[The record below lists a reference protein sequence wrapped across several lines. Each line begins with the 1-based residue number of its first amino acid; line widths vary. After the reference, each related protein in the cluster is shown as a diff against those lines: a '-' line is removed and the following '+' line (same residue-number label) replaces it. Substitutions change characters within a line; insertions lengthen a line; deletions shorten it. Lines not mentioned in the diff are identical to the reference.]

1 MKFVIVHF
9 NTPELTTCLCSS
21 INKFHN
27 DAEIIILDNS
37 NQKPF
42 NTASIFNNVKVLD
55 NTKEQLFKYDL
66 EHKII
71 NRNSYNNV
79 MKTNNCASAKHSIS
93 IQYLLNTINDD
104 FILLDSDVLLKQ
116 NISGIINKNC
126 VCSADVIRNASTL
139 RIAPF
144 IVYFNKNLIKKYNLT
159 FFDNKRMSGLS
170 SPINGSF
177 AAYDTGSSFYE
188 DITKN
193 ELPFNEIKYTDYVVH
208 YGRGSWKSSR
218 RTFTYK
224 VTPGTFQEF
233 LLANKSLWA

>member
-1 MKFVIVHF
+1 MKFAIVHY

-27 DAEIIILDNS
+27 DAKIIILDNS
-37 NQKPF
+37 DKKPF
-42 NTASIFNNVKVLD
+42 NTVDLFNNVKVLN

-71 NRNSYNNV
+71 NQTSYKNV
-79 MKTNNCASAKHSIS
+79 MRTNNCASAKHSIS
-93 IQYLLNTINDD
+93 IQYLLDNIEDN
-104 FILLDSDVLLKQ
+104 FVLLDSDVLLKQ
-116 NISGIINKNC
+116 NINSIINENC
-126 VCSADVIRNASTL
+126 ICSADVIRNASTL

-144 IVYFNKNLIKKYNLT
+144 IVYFNRNLIKKYNLT

-193 ELPFNEIKYTDYVVH
+193 K
-208 YGRGSWKSSR
+208 
-218 RTFTYK
+218 
-224 VTPGTFQEF
+224 
-233 LLANKSLWA
+233 

>member
-1 MKFVIVHF
+1 MKFAIVHY

-21 INKFHN
+21 INKFHD

-37 NQKPF
+37 DKKPF

-66 EHKII
+66 EHKVI
-71 NRNSYNNV
+71 NQTSFKNV
-79 MKTNNCASAKHSIS
+79 MHTNKCASAKHSIS
-93 IQYLLNTINDD
+93 IQYLLDNIIED

-116 NISGIINKNC
+116 NVYNIINENY
-126 VCSADVIRNASTL
+126 VCSADTITNSTTA

-144 IVYFNKNLIKKYNLT
+144 IVYFNKKLINEYKVL

-170 SPINGSF
+170 APIQGSF
-177 AAYDTGSSFYE
+177 AGYDTGSSFYE
-188 DITKN
+188 DICKN
-193 ELPFNEIKYTDYVVH
+193 HLPFNKINYNDYVIH
-208 YGRGSWKSSR
+208 YGRGSWKSDR
-218 RTFTYK
+218 KTWTYK

-233 LLANKSLWA
+233 LLKNKYLWY